1 MMMRRRIGFLFTLL
15 AAASCVLPIRSAA
28 ETAVVLTVTSQR
40 AALTAIESAIRGT
53 YVFPE
58 LRAPLVAKLEAQA
71 QAGRYDTSD
80 PNVFAQRVTDDMS
93 SVAHDGHLY
102 IDYDPVEYAA
112 LMAPPGSG
120 AGMEAYYGAIAIR
133 QNSGLTE
140 MKILPGNIRYLK
152 IAHFDWTPNLTPT
165 AYDDAGRFLKN
176 ADAIIIDVRSNGGG
190 DSDAADYFGK
200 ALIDPNKEKPIY
212 ILVDGHVASA
222 AEAVAYGAQAAK
234 VATIVGSTTYGAAN
248 NNKKVPIAPAFV
260 LSVSYNRPINPIT
273 KTNWEGTGVVPD
285 IPVAGSTALE
295 VAELNALDTLSIA
308 SGATAAKQA
317 EYKWARQGVAAQL
330 QPVTLSNEQLQQ
342 YAGKYGTIVIRAVGG
357 QLRLTRSDRPRWEQN
372 ILLIPLDRNG
382 LFAVSAFDDLRLRFH
397 TNSLDLLYGNED
409 DRDNFVRVKVDVT
422 G

>member
-1 MMMRRRIGFLFTLL
+1 MRRIRLVSAVSMAL
-15 AAASCVLPIRSAA
+15 AFVFPAGVPAQTTI
-28 ETAVVLTVTSQR
+28 VLTTAARQ
-40 AALTAIESAIRGT
+40 AALTAIENAIRTT

-58 LRAPLVAKLEAQA
+58 LRAPLITKLEAEVQA
-71 QAGRYDTSD
+71 HRYDTPD
-80 PNVFAQRVTDDMS
+80 PNVFAQRVTDDMT

-102 IDYDPVEYAA
+102 IDYDTVEYAA
-112 LMAPPGSG
+112 LVAPPGSD

-152 IAHFDWTPNLTPT
+152 IAHFEWTPNLTPT

-200 ALIDPNKEKPIY
+200 ALIDPNKGKPIY

-234 VATIVGSTTYGAAN
+234 EAVVVGSTTYGAAN

-260 LSVSYNRPINPIT
+260 LSVSYNRPINAIT
-273 KTNWEGTGVVPD
+273 KTNWEGTGVIPD
-285 IPVAGSTALE
+285 IPVAGSVALE
-295 VAELNALDTLSIA
+295 VAELNALDTLNVA
-308 SGATAAKQA
+308 SNVSTAKGA
-317 EYKWARQGVAAQL
+317 EYAWARQAVTARL
-330 QPVTLSNEQLQQ
+330 QPIALSNTQLHR
-342 YAGKYGTIVIRAVGG
+342 YAGKYGTISVRAVNG

-372 ILLIPLDRNG
+372 ILLVPLDANG
-382 LFAVSAFDDLRLRFH
+382 LFAVSGFDDLRLRFH
-397 TNSLDLLYGNED
+397 SESLDLLYGNEN
-409 DRDNFVRVKVDVT
+409 DRDTFARL
-422 G
+422 